1 MSAEGGNLLVAFNWS
16 IRMPLL
22 KNRILRN
29 QLSLAIGIPFGILCL
44 VLLAVQAYSGL
55 AMVGGALVFGFLLV
69 MLIFRGTYD
78 VEFTLDDK
86 AITCETQSRQK
97 KRVRRMAAAT
107 AVIGVLAGNP
117 TTAAAGLMA
126 GARTKE
132 RLLWKRIRK
141 VKYLERQSTI
151 LLRAGVGESIAVFC
165 TEENYKQVSAFIRHK
180 LGA

>member
-1 MSAEGGNLLVAFNWS
+1 MVAFNWS